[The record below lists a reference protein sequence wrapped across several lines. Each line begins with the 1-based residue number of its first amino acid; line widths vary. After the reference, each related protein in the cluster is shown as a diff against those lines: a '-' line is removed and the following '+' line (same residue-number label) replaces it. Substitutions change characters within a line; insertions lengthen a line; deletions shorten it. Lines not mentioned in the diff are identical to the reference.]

1 MTDTRELP
9 PPTTAPA
16 APAGA
21 IAAIQPGR
29 VVGLDGIRGL
39 AALFVVLNHIF
50 ERAWPGYPANHAP
63 FWAAWLIYGRG
74 AVAIFIVL
82 SGFSLGLGPARSG
95 WRFKSLATYAHRRAW
110 RILPP
115 YWAALG
121 FSLVMTWYV
130 LAQPGWPVSNGK
142 SVAVYGFL
150 VEDAFAQGHHGGFWA
165 AGSPNRTFWSIAIE
179 AQLYFLLPF
188 LLLLVRRVSARA
200 MVGLV
205 AAIVV
210 TIGLLGPHVP
220 LMNSALVK
228 FTPDLAVLFAVGL
241 LAAGIVTAGER
252 TRSRPWAGYSLA
264 ATVPVIALM
273 AVKGATWSNLYLF
286 WLDLAWT
293 PAIGCLLAAIATS
306 RPRPVVRFLDSPL
319 PRSLGSCSYSL
330 YLTHLPI
337 VIAVSYGLVLS
348 RVAAGTMRFFVLA
361 AILLPVTVCF
371 AHLFATVFELPFQRH
386 RGWTPLRQAISAR
399 LRQLRRTGPA
409 AAAGHWRSASR
420 ASGPRNQAG
429 GRCRPVRP
437 RPVAGRARP
446 ASRPGPLVPPGPGDS
461 AMRPG
466 SC

>member
-1 MTDTRELP
+1 MAATR
-9 PPTTAPA
+9 
-16 APAGA
+16 
-21 IAAIQPGR
+21 PGR

-50 ERAWPGYPANHAP
+50 ERAWPGYPGANHAP

-74 AVAIFIVL
+74 AVAIFIAL

-95 WRFKSLATYAHRRAW
+95 WRFKSIATYAHRRAW

-130 LAQPGWPVSNGK
+130 LAQPGWPVPNGK
-142 SVAVYGFL
+142 SVVAYGFL
-150 VEDAFAQGHHGGFWA
+150 VEDAFSQGHHGGFWA
-165 AGSPNRTFWSIAIE
+165 AGSPNRAFWSIAIE
-179 AQLYFLLPF
+179 AQLYFLLPL

-241 LAAGIVTAGER
+241 LGAGIVTAGER
-252 TRSRPWAGYSLA
+252 TRSRPWAGYALA
-264 ATVPVIALM
+264 AAVPAIVLM
-273 AVKGATWSNLYLF
+273 VVKGATWSNHNLF
-286 WLDLAWT
+286 WLDLAWA
-293 PAIGCLLAAIATS
+293 PAVGCFLAAIATS
-306 RPRPVVRFLDSPL
+306 RPRPVVRFLDSRM

-330 YLTHLPI
+330 YLTHMPI
-337 VIAVSYGLVLS
+337 VIAVSYGLVLG
-348 RVAAGTMRFFVLA
+348 RVATGTPTFFVLA

-371 AHLFATVFELPFQRH
+371 ARLFGAVFELPFQRH
-386 RGWTPLRQAISAR
+386 RGWIPLRQAMSAR
-399 LRQLRRTGPA
+399 LWQLRRTGRA
-409 AAAGHWRSASR
+409 VVAWRWRGASR
-420 ASGPRNQAG
+420 ASGPRSQAG
-429 GRCRPVRP
+429 GQCRLGRP
-437 RPVAGRARP
+437 RPAAGLARL
-446 ASRPGPLVPPGPGDS
+446 ASRPGPPVPPGPGDS

>member
-1 MTDTRELP
+1 MTDTREHP
-9 PPTTAPA
+9 PPTTGTAAPA
-16 APAGA
+16 AA
-21 IAAIQPGR
+21 IAATRPGR

-50 ERAWPGYPANHAP
+50 ERAWPGYPGANHAP

-74 AVAIFIVL
+74 AVVMFIAL

-95 WRFKSLATYAHRRAW
+95 WRFKSIATYAHRRAW

-121 FSLVMTWYV
+121 FSLVMTWFV
-130 LAQPGWPVSNGK
+130 LAQPGWPVPDGK
-142 SVAVYGFL
+142 SVVVYGLL
-150 VEDAFAQGHHGGFWA
+150 VQDVFSV
-165 AGSPNRTFWSIAIE
+165 GSPNRAFWSIAIE
-179 AQLYFLLPF
+179 AQLYVLLPL
-188 LLLLVRRVSARA
+188 LLLLVRRVGARV

-220 LMNSALVK
+220 LMNSVLVK

-252 TRSRPWAGYSLA
+252 TRSRPWAGYALA
-264 ATVPVIALM
+264 AAVPAIVLM
-273 AVKGATWSNLYLF
+273 VVKGATWSNLNLF
-286 WLDLAWT
+286 WLDLAWA
-293 PAIGCLLAAIATS
+293 PAVGCLLAAIATS
-306 RPRPVVRFLDSPL
+306 RPRPVVRFLDSRL

-330 YLTHLPI
+330 YLTHGPI
-337 VIAVSYGLVLS
+337 VIAVSYGLVLG
-348 RVAAGTMRFFVLA
+348 RVATGAPTFFVLA

-371 AHLFATVFELPFQRH
+371 ARLFAAVFELPFQRH
-386 RGWTPLRQAISAR
+386 RGWIALRQAMSAR
-399 LRQLRRTGPA
+399 LWQLRPAGPTV
-409 AAAGHWRSASR
+409 AAGRWRGASR

-429 GRCRPVRP
+429 GRCRSARP
-437 RPVAGRARP
+437 RPVAGRVRP
-446 ASRPGPLVPPGPGDS
+446 ASRPSPPVPPRPGDS
-461 AMRPG
+461 ATRSG

>member
-1 MTDTRELP
+1 MTEIREHP
-9 PPTTAPA
+9 PPASAPA
-16 APAGA
+16 APAATEVRAPPATG
-21 IAAIQPGR
+21 QGR

-50 ERAWPGYPANHAP
+50 ERAWPGYPANPAP
-63 FWAAWLIYGRG
+63 FWAAWMIYGRF
-74 AVAIFIVL
+74 AVVVFIAL

-95 WRFKSLATYAHRRAW
+95 WRFKSIATYAHRRAS

-115 YWAALG
+115 YWAAPAFG
-121 FSLVMTWYV
+121 LVMTCYV
-130 LAQPGWPVSNGK
+130 AAHTAQRLPNGK
-142 SVAVYGFL
+142 SVVVYGLL
-150 VEDAFAQGHHGGFWA
+150 VQDVYHVGT
-165 AGSPNRTFWSIAIE
+165 PNKAFWSIAIE
-179 AQLYFLLPF
+179 AQLYFLLPL

-200 MVGLV
+200 MAGLV

-210 TIGLLGPHVP
+210 AVGLLGPHVP
-220 LMNSALVK
+220 LMNTALVK

-252 TRSRPWAGYSLA
+252 TRSRPWAGYALA

-273 AVKGATWSNLYLF
+273 VVKGSAWSNLNLF
-286 WLDLAWT
+286 WLDLAWA
-293 PAIGCLLAAIATS
+293 PAVGCLLAAIATS

-330 YLTHLPI
+330 YLTHMPI
-337 VIAVSYGLVLS
+337 VIAVSYGLVMS

-361 AILLPVTVCF
+361 AILVPVTVCF
-371 AHLFATVFELPFQRH
+371 ARLFAAVFELPFQRH
-386 RGWTPLRQAISAR
+386 RGWIPLRQAMSAR
-399 LRQLRRTGPA
+399 LRRRRPAGPA
-409 AAAGHWRSASR
+409 AVAGDRRSASR

-429 GRCRPVRP
+429 GRYRPARP

-446 ASRPGPLVPPGPGDS
+446 ASRPGPPVRLDPGGPPARS
-461 AMRPG
+461 G